1 MGFITV
7 DEKRWW
13 IVRLHGSLKPRLNLR
28 LRLRHKPKSK
38 SKSKSKPEPEHEL
51 GYSSRS
57 RSRSRSL
64 DTVKGITIGRI
75 GSNVEE
81 EREEGEAE
89 RESEREREE
98 EKRGIEDQ
106 SADGASDFVADRPSV
121 PSLALLA

>member
-38 SKSKSKPEPEHEL
+38 SKSKPEPEHEL

-57 RSRSRSL
+57 RSGSRSL

-89 RESEREREE
+89 REREREREREE